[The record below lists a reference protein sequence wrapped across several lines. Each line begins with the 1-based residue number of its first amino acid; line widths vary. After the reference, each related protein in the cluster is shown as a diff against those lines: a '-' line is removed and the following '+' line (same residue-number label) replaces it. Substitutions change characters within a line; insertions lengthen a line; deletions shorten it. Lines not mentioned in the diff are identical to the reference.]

1 MNPTVRVAGRRMRAT
16 SAAALVAA
24 LLAGCGS
31 APERM
36 NPVQAQAVDANA
48 RGHAAFDRGDT
59 ERAMRFFRQALA
71 LERSIERDDG
81 VAANLLALARV
92 EQAAGRSA
100 DAQER
105 LDELL
110 GARGERFPA
119 DLRAAAAGRQA
130 LLRLAANDTGAAAAL
145 VTRASEFCGTACVA
159 RAAVM
164 NIDARVRL
172 AMGDGRGA
180 LAAATTARGLAAEHG
195 QAVEEAN
202 GLRLSAQAHL
212 ALGEPAAAVP
222 LLQGALALDRRLGL
236 PTRIGLDLLRL
247 ADAESALGNRPAA
260 IRYAE
265 RAVAVSEA
273 AGDAAVTREARSLLE
288 ALR

>member
-1 MNPTVRVAGRRMRAT
+1 MRVAPALW
-16 SAAALVAA
+16 LVAA

-36 NPVQAQAVDANA
+36 TPVRAQAVDANA

-59 ERAMRFFRQALA
+59 ERATRFFRQALA
-71 LERSIERDDG
+71 LERSIERNDG
-81 VAANLLALARV
+81 IAANLLALARV
-92 EQAAGRSA
+92 EQATGANARA
-100 DAQER
+100 LER
-105 LDELL
+105 LDELV
-110 GARGERFPA
+110 GAGGERYPA
-119 DLRAAAAGRQA
+119 NLRAEAAGRQA
-130 LLRLAANDTGAAAAL
+130 VLHLAANDTAAAAAR
-145 VTRASEFCGTACVA
+145 VARALEFCGTACAA
-159 RAAVM
+159 RAAIV
-164 NIDARVRL
+164 NLDARVRL
-172 AMGDGRGA
+172 ATGDARGA
-180 LAAATTARGLAAEHG
+180 LAAAAAARTLAADRA
-195 QAVEEAN
+195 QPAEEAN

-222 LLQGALALDRRLGL
+222 LLQDALALDHRLGL
-236 PTRIGLDLLRL
+236 PPRIHADLLRL

-273 AGDAAVTREARSLLE
+273 AGDAAGVHEARMLLE